1 MIKIIG
7 DNSCSGISLKRQQI
21 VKVLGEIEYHSGR
34 EYPWLGKQGCV
45 CQFFKTRDEAIKF
58 ASGVSK

>member
-1 MIKIIG
+1 MINLVG
-7 DNSCSGISLKRQQI
+7 DNTCEGIKLKRQKI

-45 CQFFKTRDEAIKF
+45 CQFFETREEAIKF
-58 ASGVSK
+58 ASGGD

>member
-1 MIKIIG
+1 MINLIG
-7 DNSCSGISLKRQQI
+7 DNTYEGIKLKRQKI

-45 CQFFKTRDEAIKF
+45 CQFFETREEAIKF
-58 ASGVSK
+58 ASEGG